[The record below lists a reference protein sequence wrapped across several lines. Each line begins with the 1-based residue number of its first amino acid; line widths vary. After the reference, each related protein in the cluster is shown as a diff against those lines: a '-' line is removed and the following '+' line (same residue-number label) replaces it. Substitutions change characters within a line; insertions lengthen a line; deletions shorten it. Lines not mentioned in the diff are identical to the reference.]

1 VADNLAISIP
11 IETPADTRGILR
23 AIADLQRLQQ
33 AAEPA
38 TQGLTQLQATA
49 QQSAQ
54 AIAAAT
60 AQGAQQSV
68 AAATE
73 QARASVRL
81 AQDAAREQ
89 VRIAA
94 DLSRQQ
100 VAAAR
105 QGVSVAAAGP
115 ARTAAQEQLRAAQDL
130 AREQQRLA
138 TDTGRAQVRAAQDAA
153 RAQVQ
158 AAREA
163 AGQTSAL
170 RGTLGQA
177 LSGAGRG
184 AISETVGG
192 GLLIAGGLGVAALAA
207 TITRETVRFGT
218 ESVQAFAGYERA
230 LRETN
235 ALLGQTGAQSE
246 ATFRQMNRDVL
257 EFSTRM
263 GVDATQSARALYQA
277 ISAGGRPG
285 ADAMAVLNA
294 AAQAS
299 IGGFTQ
305 MEVAVDG
312 LTSVQN
318 AYKLSS
324 ADLTRVNDQMF
335 QTVNIGKLTY
345 SQLAGSIGQVVPI
358 AAQAGVQFNEIGGF
372 LANATAQGVST
383 GAAVDG
389 LRQILTSYIRP
400 SEEARRVSQALGLEF
415 NATALRTDGLAVSL
429 ERVFRATG
437 GDPQLISRLF
447 GDVQALNLVL
457 ASTGPNAAGA
467 ARAIDQ
473 VTNSAGAA
481 ARATEEVNKSTSR
494 SLEEAAARWNRF
506 QIEVGQASAGVAGS
520 IVGIADALGTAID
533 AHREWAREFGGAAPA
548 AGAARIV
555 GVSGALTPEQRAV
568 QDRLAGVGQRA
579 AAPDEAATLERE
591 RQAAQE
597 ANARA
602 AQEAV
607 AATAQAAEQNAQA
620 QAGAAAAAR
629 QRVADSVAAAHATE
643 DAARAAQR
651 AQQDA
656 QQAEETAAR
665 ERQRGVQSLQEAA
678 TAASRALQDV
688 QDRLSQNQESLNQW
702 LQAPIRGTREL
713 EESLGRVQ
721 DRIAGS
727 DLTLAQTR
735 YEQIRARIEGAPPP
749 TIDIE
754 ALRQAA
760 MTRALASA
768 EGDVL
773 TARGRVELDPLERAR
788 RLAAARPEVSGPEAI
803 ANVRTL
809 APQVFA
815 DEGTI
820 RQRTPAITAAQRA
833 AQDAAAAAQRQE
845 QAARDRLQ
853 AIQRDA
859 QAAQQAAQ
867 DYAAATQRAQ
877 EIAQEGGQPT
887 TARTPEQQAR
897 LDQLTR
903 QAQEAAQRAQ
913 EASAAFQAQY
923 AAGRA
928 AGQGAADQLLLPSTI
943 GTGPAASRVPP
954 VALTFN
960 AGGLTINMGAGATRD
975 QIKAAAQEQVNAA
988 LDQFLDEALD
998 GRAAPSTAPT
1008 MVGGRR

>member
-1 VADNLAISIP
+1 VADSLAIDLQINAGDAAS
-11 IETPADTRGILR
+11 PAILR
-23 AIADLQRLQQ
+23 AVAALQSFQQ
-33 AAEPA
+33 ATAPA
-38 TQGLTQLQATA
+38 QGAFRELEQAA

-54 AIAAAT
+54 AIA
-60 AQGAQQSV
+60 QS
-68 AAATE
+68 
-73 QARASVRL
+73 
-81 AQDAAREQ
+81 AARGSQ
-89 VRIAA
+89 ATV
-94 DLSRQQ
+94 Q
-100 VAAAR
+100 
-105 QGVSVAAAGP
+105 
-115 ARTAAQEQLRAAQDL
+115 AAQEAA
-130 AREQQRLA
+130 
-138 TDTGRAQVRAAQDAA
+138 RAQTRAAQDAA
-153 RAQVQ
+153 RAQVV

-163 AGQTSAL
+163 ARQSGGLAQGVGQTAA
-170 RGTLGQA
+170 GV
-177 LSGAGRG
+177 GRG
-184 AISETVGG
+184 ILSQTVGG
-192 GLLIAGGLGVAALAA
+192 GLLLAGGLGIASGVAAG
-207 TITRETVRFGT
+207 TREAIRFGT

-235 ALLGQTGAQSE
+235 ALLGQTSAQSE
-246 ATFRQMNRDVL
+246 ATFRQMDRDVL
-257 EFSTRM
+257 DLSTRM
-263 GVDATQSARALYQA
+263 GVDATGAARALYQT
-277 ISAGGRPG
+277 ISAGVRPG
-285 ADAMAVLNA
+285 ADAMAVLGA

-299 IGGFTQ
+299 IGGFTDQ
-305 MEVAVDG
+305 QVAVDG
-312 LTSVQN
+312 LTSVMN
-318 AYKLSS
+318 AYKLSA
-324 ADLTRVNDQMF
+324 ADVTRINDQMF
-335 QTVNIGKLTY
+335 QTVNVGKTTY
-345 SQLAGSIGQVVPI
+345 SQLASSIGQVVPI

-429 ERVFRATG
+429 DRVFRATG
-437 GDPQLISRLF
+437 GDPQLLSRLF

-494 SLEEAAARWNRF
+494 SLDEAAARWNRF

-520 IVGIADALGTAID
+520 IVGIADALGKAID
-533 AHREWAREFGGAAPA
+533 AHREWAREFGAAPPA
-548 AGAARIV
+548 ASDPRIV

-568 QDRLAGVGQRA
+568 QARLAA
-579 AAPDEAATLERE
+579 AAGPQMGPPTLSRRE
-591 RQAAQE
+591 EDDTRRQNLE
-597 ANARA
+597 GRARA
-602 AQEAV
+602 TSAIL
-607 AATAQAAEQNAQA
+607 ATETGQDDR
-620 QAGAAAAAR
+620 AAAAAR
-629 QRVADSVAAAHATE
+629 QRIADSVAAAHATE

-702 LQAPIRGTREL
+702 LQAPIQGTREL
-713 EESLGRVQ
+713 EEALGRVQ

-727 DLTLAQTR
+727 DLTIAQTR

-773 TARGRVELDPLERAR
+773 QARGRVELDPLERAR

-803 ANVRTL
+803 VNVRNL

-815 DEGTI
+815 DEATI
-820 RQRTPAITAAQRA
+820 RQRTPAIQAAQRR
-833 AQDAAAAAQRQE
+833 AQDAALAAQRQE
-845 QAARDRLQ
+845 EAARDRLQ
-853 AIQRDA
+853 LIQRDA

-867 DYAAATQRAQ
+867 DYAAETQRAQ

-897 LDQLTR
+897 LDQLT
-903 QAQEAAQRAQ
+903 QAAQA
-913 EASAAFQAQY
+913 
-923 AAGRA
+923 AAGRVQEATA
-928 AGQGAADQLLLPSTI
+928 AYRAAQQGALLLPATSP
-943 GTGPAASRVPP
+943 TGALLNVP
-954 VALTFN
+954 VANPNAPRGDPRLGASPAMTFN
-960 AGGLTINMGAGATRD
+960 FGDFNFPQSGLSAD
-975 QIKAAAQEQVNAA
+975 QIKAIAKEQAGAAI
-988 LDQFLDEALD
+988 DQFVDEGLAQAP
-998 GRAAPSTAPT
+998 GPAAAPTLAGSK
-1008 MVGGRR
+1008 R

>member
-1 VADNLAISIP
+1 
-11 IETPADTRGILR
+11 
-23 AIADLQRLQQ
+23 
-33 AAEPA
+33 
-38 TQGLTQLQATA
+38 
-49 QQSAQ
+49 
-54 AIAAAT
+54 
-60 AQGAQQSV
+60 
-68 AAATE
+68 
-73 QARASVRL
+73 
-81 AQDAAREQ
+81 
-89 VRIAA
+89 
-94 DLSRQQ
+94 
-100 VAAAR
+100 
-105 QGVSVAAAGP
+105 
-115 ARTAAQEQLRAAQDL
+115 
-130 AREQQRLA
+130 
-138 TDTGRAQVRAAQDAA
+138 
-153 RAQVQ
+153 
-158 AAREA
+158 
-163 AGQTSAL
+163 
-170 RGTLGQA
+170 
-177 LSGAGRG
+177 
-184 AISETVGG
+184 
-192 GLLIAGGLGVAALAA
+192 
-207 TITRETVRFGT
+207 
-218 ESVQAFAGYERA
+218 
-230 LRETN
+230 
-235 ALLGQTGAQSE
+235 
-246 ATFRQMNRDVL
+246 
-257 EFSTRM
+257 
-263 GVDATQSARALYQA
+263 
-277 ISAGGRPG
+277 
-285 ADAMAVLNA
+285 
-294 AAQAS
+294 
-299 IGGFTQ
+299 

-318 AYKLSS
+318 AYKLSA
-324 ADLTRVNDQMF
+324 ADVTRINDQMF

-429 ERVFRATG
+429 DRVFRATG

-494 SLEEAAARWNRF
+494 SLDEAAARWNRF

-533 AHREWAREFGGAAPA
+533 AHREWAREFGGAPPA
-548 AGAARIV
+548 ADPRIV

-579 AAPDEAATLERE
+579 AAPGEAATLDRE

-620 QAGAAAAAR
+620 QASAAAAAR

-713 EESLGRVQ
+713 EEALGRVQ

-773 TARGRVELDPLERAR
+773 AGARARGA
-788 RLAAARPEVSGPEAI
+788 
-803 ANVRTL
+803 
-809 APQVFA
+809 
-815 DEGTI
+815 
-820 RQRTPAITAAQRA
+820 
-833 AQDAAAAAQRQE
+833 
-845 QAARDRLQ
+845 
-853 AIQRDA
+853 
-859 QAAQQAAQ
+859 
-867 DYAAATQRAQ
+867 
-877 EIAQEGGQPT
+877 
-887 TARTPEQQAR
+887 
-897 LDQLTR
+897 
-903 QAQEAAQRAQ
+903 
-913 EASAAFQAQY
+913 
-923 AAGRA
+923 
-928 AGQGAADQLLLPSTI
+928 
-943 GTGPAASRVPP
+943 
-954 VALTFN
+954 
-960 AGGLTINMGAGATRD
+960 
-975 QIKAAAQEQVNAA
+975 
-988 LDQFLDEALD
+988 
-998 GRAAPSTAPT
+998 
-1008 MVGGRR
+1008 

>member
-1 VADNLAISIP
+1 
-11 IETPADTRGILR
+11 
-23 AIADLQRLQQ
+23 
-33 AAEPA
+33 
-38 TQGLTQLQATA
+38 
-49 QQSAQ
+49 
-54 AIAAAT
+54 
-60 AQGAQQSV
+60 
-68 AAATE
+68 
-73 QARASVRL
+73 
-81 AQDAAREQ
+81 
-89 VRIAA
+89 
-94 DLSRQQ
+94 
-100 VAAAR
+100 
-105 QGVSVAAAGP
+105 
-115 ARTAAQEQLRAAQDL
+115 
-130 AREQQRLA
+130 
-138 TDTGRAQVRAAQDAA
+138 
-153 RAQVQ
+153 
-158 AAREA
+158 
-163 AGQTSAL
+163 
-170 RGTLGQA
+170 
-177 LSGAGRG
+177 
-184 AISETVGG
+184 
-192 GLLIAGGLGVAALAA
+192 
-207 TITRETVRFGT
+207 
-218 ESVQAFAGYERA
+218 
-230 LRETN
+230 
-235 ALLGQTGAQSE
+235 
-246 ATFRQMNRDVL
+246 
-257 EFSTRM
+257 
-263 GVDATQSARALYQA
+263 
-277 ISAGGRPG
+277 
-285 ADAMAVLNA
+285 
-294 AAQAS
+294 
-299 IGGFTQ
+299 
-305 MEVAVDG
+305 
-312 LTSVQN
+312 
-318 AYKLSS
+318 
-324 ADLTRVNDQMF
+324 MF
-335 QTVNIGKLTY
+335 QTVNIGKTTY
-345 SQLAGSIGQVVPI
+345 TALASSIGQVVPI

-415 NATALRTDGLAVSL
+415 NATALRTDGLATSL
-429 ERVFRATG
+429 DRVFRATG
-437 GDPQLISRLF
+437 GDPQLLARLF

-494 SLEEAAARWNRF
+494 SLDEAAARWNRF
-506 QIEVGQASAGVAGS
+506 KIEVGQASAGVAGS
-520 IVGIADALGTAID
+520 IVGIADALGKSID
-533 AHREWAREFGGAAPA
+533 AHREWAREFGAALPA
-548 AGAARIV
+548 ASDPRII

-579 AAPDEAATLERE
+579 AAPGEAVTLDRE

-607 AATAQAAEQNAQA
+607 AATAQAADQNAQA
-620 QAGAAAAAR
+620 QASAAVAAR

-678 TAASRALQDV
+678 TAAARALQDV

-713 EESLGRVQ
+713 EEALGRVQ

-803 ANVRTL
+803 ANVRNL

-815 DEGTI
+815 DEATI

-833 AQDAAAAAQRQE
+833 AQDAALAAQRQE

-853 AIQRDA
+853 GIQRDA

-897 LDQLTR
+897 LDQLT
-903 QAQEAAQRAQ
+903 QAATAAAQRAVHDWHRPRGL
-913 EASAAFQAQY
+913 A
-923 AAGRA
+923 RA
-928 AGQGAADQLLLPSTI
+928 ATSRRGELCTDAAAAAHYDVQLWRLQLPAERPVCGPDQGDCQ
-943 GTGPAASRVPP
+943 R
-954 VALTFN
+954 
-960 AGGLTINMGAGATRD
+960 AGGHGH
-975 QIKAAAQEQVNAA
+975 
-988 LDQFLDEALD
+988 
-998 GRAAPSTAPT
+998 
-1008 MVGGRR
+1008 